1 MEFQLFMYICLD
13 ISRPINMLYRQ
24 LSDYLRED
32 LKYYPIIG
40 LTGPRQSGKT
50 TLLKH
55 MFPDFTYV
63 SLEDPDQRYFASNDP
78 SQFLKKFPARVIIDE
93 AQKVPSIFSYL
104 QTYVDSKG
112 QTGQY
117 ILSGSQNFHFMES
130 ITQSLAGRISIQRLF
145 PLDID
150 ELKHAKLL
158 HEDWESLVLKGAYPA
173 LYSKNI
179 PSRKYYSNYLETYI
193 KRDVSALRNV
203 HDTKLFEDFILLC
216 ASRTGQL
223 LNLNNLASECG
234 ITFPTAK
241 AWLSILETS
250 YIIFLVH
257 PYHEN
262 FSKRVV
268 KSSKLYFYDTGLATF
283 LLGIRDTNELLK
295 PVTRGML
302 FENFMVSELIK
313 RNYHKNQLRS
323 FWFWRDS
330 NGHEVD
336 LLEKTAS
343 GFDIFEIKS
352 TSTIMPDLIK
362 GLGTFDRITNGRVR
376 TKTLIYSGDEDQDRT
391 HFRVRSWKSSDI

>member
-1 MEFQLFMYICLD
+1 M
-13 ISRPINMLYRQ
+13 RK
-24 LSDYLRED
+24 D
-32 LKYYPIIG
+32 LKYYPIVG

-50 TLLKH
+50 TLLRH
-55 MFPDFTYV
+55 MFPDYTYV
-63 SLEDPDQRYFASNDP
+63 SLEDPDHRLFASSDAR
-78 SQFLKKFPARVIIDE
+78 QFIKKYHAKTIIDE

-104 QTYVDSKG
+104 QNHVDSVG
-112 QTGQY
+112 QAGQY

-130 ITQSLAGRISIQRLF
+130 ITQSLAGRISIQKLF
-145 PLDID
+145 PLGID

-158 HEDWESLVLKGAYPA
+158 HEDWESLVLKGSYPA

-179 PSRKYYSNYLETYI
+179 PSQKYYSNYLETYI

-203 HDTKLFEDFILLC
+203 HNTKVFADFILLC

-241 AWLSILETS
+241 SWLSILETS

-262 FSKRVV
+262 FTKRVV
-268 KSSKLYFYDTGLATF
+268 KSPKLYFYDSGLASF
-283 LLGIRDTNELLK
+283 LLGIRDYNELMK
-295 PVTRGML
+295 PVIRGML

-313 RNYHKNQLRS
+313 RNYHRNQLRS

-330 NGHEVD
+330 NGLEVD
-336 LLEKTAS
+336 LLEKTPS
-343 GFDIFEIKS
+343 GFDTYEIKS
-352 TSTIMPDLIK
+352 TSTIMPNLVK
-362 GLGTFDRITNGRVR
+362 GLNTFDKITGGRVR
-376 TKTLIYSGDEDQDRT
+376 SKTLIYGGNEDQERS
-391 HFRVRSWKSSDI
+391 HFRVRSWNSSDI